1 LKSFRSLKRRKRM
14 HEDVMLLRIEGA
26 YPRRKLVETIA
37 FRNISEYFTWEYQEQ
52 ETASAEG
59 VTTMLYM
66 NRRAK
71 IKLIKAI
78 HPEYQV
84 ENLNFGEYTVQELSE
99 IWQDDNL
106 LDEILCELIEAS
118 PNE

>member
-1 LKSFRSLKRRKRM
+1 M
-14 HEDVMLLRIEGA
+14 PEDVMLLRIEGA
-26 YPRRKLVETIA
+26 YPRRKFDITQA
-37 FRNISEYFTWEYQEQ
+37 FRNINEYFTWEYQGQ
-52 ETASAEG
+52 GTAKTEG

-78 HPEYQV
+78 QPEYKV
-84 ENLNFGEYTVQELSE
+84 ENLDFGECTAQELSE
-99 IWQDDNL
+99 IWQDDDL
-106 LDEILCELIEAS
+106 LDEILCEFIEAL